1 MVDEQTRNY
10 ELMMIISPE
19 ANETEIDAASAR
31 VAGFIADR
39 GGLIYEQ
46 SNWGLRRLAY
56 PIQKFQEGNYVLTR
70 FALGPGEI
78 IELDSSLKASDDVMR
93 HLTMKLD
100 KSVKVE
106 VPEPEPEPEPETAE
120 DVRRRNWKRPR
131 ERPTSRSRK
140 LSPNWPPSLRRK
152 PPQNR
157 PPSLRQKLSP
167 NWPTSPRRKPPQ
179 NRPPSP
185 MRKPPRKWKRPTSR
199 SRKAAA
205 SSRPRFP
212 GKSAGWLRLGTWEA
226 SFGRTA

>member
-1 MVDEQTRNY
+1 
-10 ELMMIISPE
+10 MIISPE

-106 VPEPEPEPEPETAE
+106 VPEPEPEPENP
-120 DVRRRNWKRPR
+120 RRPRSRSRNWKRSRIRPPSPR
-131 ERPTSRSRK
+131 RNRPR
-140 LSPNWPPSLRRK
+140 NWPPS
-152 PPQNR
+152 
-157 PPSLRQKLSP
+157 
-167 NWPTSPRRKPPQ
+167 PRRKRPRNRPLSPRQ
-179 NRPPSP
+179 KSPRNRPPSP
-185 MRKPPRKWKRPTSR
+185 RRKRPR
-199 SRKAAA
+199 SRPLSPRRK
-205 SSRPRFP
+205 RPRNWPPNLRQRRKRPRRARRGSAPPNSALDRGPRPEGVFP
-212 GKSAGWLRLGTWEA
+212 
-226 SFGRTA
+226 